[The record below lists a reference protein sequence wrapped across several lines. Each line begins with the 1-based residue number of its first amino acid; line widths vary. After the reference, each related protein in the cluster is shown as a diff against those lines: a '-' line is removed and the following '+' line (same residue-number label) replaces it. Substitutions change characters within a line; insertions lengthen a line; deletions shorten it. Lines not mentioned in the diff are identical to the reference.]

1 MTPDQFQRMQIA
13 ARNLLAHR
21 DCGRKC
27 DPEAVRWAE
36 TLLRNNAAWYSTM
49 TRAPAF
55 AHAAELEGD
64 EA

>member
-1 MTPDQFQRMQIA
+1 MTLDQFQRMQIA
-13 ARNLLAHR
+13 ARNLLALR
-21 DCGRKC
+21 DSGRKC

-36 TLLRNNAAWYSTM
+36 TLLRNNAAWYATM

-55 AHAAELEGD
+55 AHAAELEGG